1 MEKKEVIIGSPV
13 TVAGITI
20 VPVTQVSL
28 YYWCG
33 KGGISFFGLKKPV
46 SVVVSTPEEKK
57 AFRITGEEIPL
68 DQLIQEVPGMKEKLG
83 EI

>member
-13 TVAGITI
+13 KVAGITI
-20 VPVTQVSL
+20 VPVSQVSL
-28 YYWCG
+28 HYWHG
-33 KGGISFFGLKKPV
+33 KGGVSFFGLKQPV
-46 SVVVSTPEEKK
+46 SIVVSTAEEKK

-68 DQLIQEVPGMKEKLG
+68 NQLIQEVPGMKETLE

>member
-13 TVAGITI
+13 RVAGATV

-28 YYWCG
+28 HYWCG
-33 KGGISFFGLKKPV
+33 KGGVSFFGLKHPV
-46 SVVVSTPEEKK
+46 SIVVATPEEKK

-68 DQLIQEVPGMKEKLG
+68 DQLIQEVPGMKEILE

>member
-13 TVAGITI
+13 RVAGATV

-33 KGGISFFGLKKPV
+33 KGGVSFFGLKYPV
-46 SVVVSTPEEKK
+46 SIVVATPEEKK
-57 AFRITGEEIPL
+57 AFRVTGEEIPL
-68 DQLIQEVPGMKEKLG
+68 DQLIQEVPGMKEVIEK
-83 EI
+83 I